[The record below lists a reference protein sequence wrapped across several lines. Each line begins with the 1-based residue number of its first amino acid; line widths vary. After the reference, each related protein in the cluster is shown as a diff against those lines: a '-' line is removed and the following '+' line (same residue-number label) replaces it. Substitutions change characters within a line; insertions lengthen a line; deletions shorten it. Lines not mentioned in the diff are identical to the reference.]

1 MRAFEELSRLKAL
14 KHVSFEVDRIKRDAI
29 LNRKH
34 LSEQLVIEAKNAT
47 GTWAK
52 LLRVLVSLERIGG
65 DPKLVLRD
73 LMRETL
79 RDLKVYYEVL
89 ARRFQSM
96 ISASN
101 VMFGA
106 MPMMLSILF
115 TLLASTLIG

>member
-1 MRAFEELSRLKAL
+1 MRAFEELAKLKVL

-29 LNRKH
+29 LNRRH
-34 LSEQLVIEAKNAT
+34 LSEQLVIEAKNAS

-52 LLRVLVSLERIGG
+52 LLGVLVSLERTGG
-65 DPKLVLRD
+65 DPRLILRD
-73 LMRETL
+73 LMKETS
-79 RDLKVYYEVL
+79 RDLRVYYETL